1 MTTPPRDRT
10 IHPKP
15 ESQIARKPAPTPPFP
30 AISITSSK
38 QLRPHNQ
45 PLGRSSRTTIYR
57 LCNCRRD
64 EAAGRQANA
73 VLTSLGALVAEHKGE
88 NEKDRSEKDS
98 HHHRDPS
105 GDGCPDRCA

>member
-45 PLGRSSRTTIYR
+45 PLGRSSRTTNEFLNRPAVGMPGSPLAASAALEAIA
-57 LCNCRRD
+57 RD
-64 EAAGRQANA
+64 GSYVQ
-73 VLTSLGALVAEHKGE
+73 L
-88 NEKDRSEKDS
+88 
-98 HHHRDPS
+98 S
-105 GDGCPDRCA
+105 GDTKIYPGGWSLSAQPTSSG